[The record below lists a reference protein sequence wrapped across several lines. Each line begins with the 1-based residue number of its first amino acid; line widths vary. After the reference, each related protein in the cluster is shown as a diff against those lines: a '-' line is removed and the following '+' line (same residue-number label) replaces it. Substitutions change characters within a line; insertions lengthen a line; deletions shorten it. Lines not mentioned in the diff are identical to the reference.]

1 MIKNK
6 NFISYLIFSGAV
18 ILIIGLPFN
27 KSKPKENSKEISKIV
42 FKTEIKTNSSQ
53 IDNKDK
59 IKEEIEKS
67 PIAIEK
73 LTYYEKEYFPEVI
86 EYKSLSEAIA
96 NSKGSKKAM
105 EIKVFNKFSE
115 KVGDKS
121 EFPNERKQEEIFKI
135 PVDKDGKIEYE
146 KISKEKSTQ

>member
-1 MIKNK
+1 MRKQNVG
-6 NFISYLIFSGAV
+6 YVVFSIVV
-18 ILIIGLPFN
+18 ILIVGLPFN

-53 IDNKDK
+53 LDNKDK
-59 IKEEIEKS
+59 IKEEIEKT

-115 KVGDKS
+115 KVGDS
-121 EFPNERKQEEIFKI
+121 NEFPNERKQEEIFKI
-135 PVDKDGKIEYE
+135 PVDTDGKIEYE
-146 KISKEKSTQ
+146 KISKEK

>member
-27 KSKPKENSKEISKIV
+27 KSKPKENIKEISKIV
-42 FKTEIKTNSSQ
+42 FKTEMKTNSSQ

-59 IKEEIEKS
+59 IKEEIEKY
-67 PIAIEK
+67 PIVIEK

-86 EYKSLSEAIA
+86 EYNSLSEAIA
-96 NSKGSKKAM
+96 NSKGNKKPM
-105 EIKVFNKFSE
+105 EIKVFNKFTE
-115 KVGDKS
+115 KIGDY
-121 EFPNERKQEEIFKI
+121 NERKQEEILKI
-135 PVDKDGKIEYE
+135 PVNRDGKIEYE

>member
-1 MIKNK
+1 MRKQNVG
-6 NFISYLIFSGAV
+6 YVVFSIVV
-18 ILIIGLPFN
+18 ILIVGLPFN

-53 IDNKDK
+53 LDNKDK
-59 IKEEIEKS
+59 IKEEIEKT

-115 KVGDKS
+115 KVRDS
-121 EFPNERKQEEIFKI
+121 NEFPNERKQEEIFKI
-135 PVDKDGKIEYE
+135 PVDTDGKIEYE
-146 KISKEKSTQ
+146 KISKEK

>member
-1 MIKNK
+1 MRKQNVG
-6 NFISYLIFSGAV
+6 YLVFSIVV

-27 KSKPKENSKEISKIV
+27 KSKPKENTKEISKII
-42 FKTEIKTNSSQ
+42 FKTEIKTNNSQ
-53 IDNKDK
+53 VDNKDK

-96 NSKGSKKAM
+96 NSNGSKKPM

-115 KVGDKS
+115 KVGDS
-121 EFPNERKQEEIFKI
+121 NEFPNERKQEEIFKI
-135 PVDKDGKIEYE
+135 PVDSDGKIEYD
-146 KISKEKSTQ
+146 KISKEK

>member
-27 KSKPKENSKEISKIV
+27 KSKPKEVPKEINKIV
-42 FKTEIKTNSSQ
+42 FKTEMKTNSPQ
-53 IDNKDK
+53 VDNKDK
-59 IKEEIEKS
+59 IKEEIEKY
-67 PIAIEK
+67 PIVIEK

-86 EYKSLSEAIA
+86 EYNSLSEAIA
-96 NSKGSKKAM
+96 NSKDNKKPM

-115 KVGDKS
+115 KVGDKN

-135 PVDKDGKIEYE
+135 PVDSDGKIEYD
-146 KISKEKSTQ
+146 KISKEK

>member
-6 NFISYLIFSGAV
+6 NFISYLVFSIAV

-27 KSKPKENSKEISKIV
+27 KSKPKENTKEINKIV

-53 IDNKDK
+53 VDNRDK
-59 IKEEIEKS
+59 IKAEIEKS

-86 EYKSLSEAIA
+86 EYKSLNEAIA
-96 NSKGSKKAM
+96 NSKGSKKPM

-115 KVGDKS
+115 KIGDN
-121 EFPNERKQEEIFKI
+121 NERKQEEILKI
-135 PVDKDGKIEYE
+135 PVDKDGEIEYE

>member
-27 KSKPKENSKEISKIV
+27 KSKPKENSKEINKIV
-42 FKTEIKTNSSQ
+42 FKTEIKTNNSQ
-53 IDNKDK
+53 IDNRDR
-59 IKEEIEKS
+59 IKAEIEKT

-86 EYKSLSEAIA
+86 EYKSLNEAIA
-96 NSKGSKKAM
+96 NSKDNKKPM
-105 EIKVFNKFSE
+105 EVKVFNKFSE
-115 KVGDKS
+115 KIGDN
-121 EFPNERKQEEIFKI
+121 NERKQEEILKI
-135 PVDKDGKIEYE
+135 PVDSDGKIEYE
-146 KISKEKSTQ
+146 KISKEK

>member
-18 ILIIGLPFN
+18 ILIVGLPFN
-27 KSKPKENSKEISKIV
+27 KSKPKENLKEINKIV
-42 FKTEIKTNSSQ
+42 FKTEIKTNNSQ
-53 IDNKDK
+53 IDNRDR
-59 IKEEIEKS
+59 IKAEIEKS

-86 EYKSLSEAIA
+86 EYKSLNEAIA
-96 NSKGSKKAM
+96 NSKGSKKPM

-115 KVGDKS
+115 KVGDK
-121 EFPNERKQEEIFKI
+121 NERKQEEILNI
-135 PVDKDGKIEYE
+135 PVDSDGKIEYE
-146 KISKEKSTQ
+146 KISNIKS

>member
-27 KSKPKENSKEISKIV
+27 KNKPKENSKEINKIV
-42 FKTEIKTNSSQ
+42 FKTEMKKNSSQ
-53 IDNKDK
+53 VDNRDK
-59 IKEEIEKS
+59 IKEEIEKT

-96 NSKGSKKAM
+96 NSKDSKKPM
-105 EIKVFNKFSE
+105 EIKVFNKFTE
-115 KVGDKS
+115 KIGDH
-121 EFPNERKQEEIFKI
+121 NERKQEEILKI
-135 PVDKDGKIEYE
+135 PVDKDGTIEYE
-146 KISKEKSTQ
+146 NISKEESTQ

>member
-18 ILIIGLPFN
+18 ILIVELPFN
-27 KSKPKENSKEISKIV
+27 KSKPKENSKEINKIV

-59 IKEEIEKS
+59 IKEEIEKT

-96 NSKGSKKAM
+96 NSKDNKKPM

-115 KVGDKS
+115 KVGDN
-121 EFPNERKQEEIFKI
+121 NERKQEEIFKI
-135 PVDKDGKIEYE
+135 PVDSDGKIEYE
-146 KISKEKSTQ
+146 KISKEK

>member
-1 MIKNK
+1 MRKQNVG
-6 NFISYLIFSGAV
+6 YVVFSIVV
-18 ILIIGLPFN
+18 ILIVGLPFN

-53 IDNKDK
+53 LDNKDK
-59 IKEEIEKS
+59 IKEEIEKT

-96 NSKGSKKAM
+96 NSKGSKKPM

-115 KVGDKS
+115 KVGDKN

-135 PVDKDGKIEYE
+135 PVDSDGEIEYE
-146 KISKEKSTQ
+146 KISKEK

>member
-1 MIKNK
+1 MRKQNVG
-6 NFISYLIFSGAV
+6 YVVFSIVV

-27 KSKPKENSKEISKIV
+27 KSKPKENIKEINKIV

-53 IDNKDK
+53 VDNKEK

-86 EYKSLSEAIA
+86 EYKSLKEAIA
-96 NSKGSKKAM
+96 NSKGSKKPM

-115 KVGDKS
+115 KVGDKN

-135 PVDKDGKIEYE
+135 PVDTDGKIEYD
-146 KISKEKSTQ
+146 KISKEN

>member
-6 NFISYLIFSGAV
+6 NFISYLIFSGSI
-18 ILIIGLPFN
+18 ILIMGVPFN
-27 KSKPKENSKEISKIV
+27 KSKPKENSKEITKIV

-53 IDNKDK
+53 IANKDK

-67 PIAIEK
+67 PIAIQK

-86 EYKSLSEAIA
+86 EYKSLSEAID
-96 NSKGSKKAM
+96 NSKGSKKTM
-105 EIKVFNKFSE
+105 EIKVFNKFTE
-115 KVGDKS
+115 KIG
-121 EFPNERKQEEIFKI
+121 EHNERKQEEILKI
-135 PVDKDGKIEYE
+135 PVGKDGKIEYE

>member
-6 NFISYLIFSGAV
+6 NFISYLIFSGTV

-27 KSKPKENSKEISKIV
+27 KSKHKENSKEINKIV
-42 FKTEIKTNSSQ
+42 FKTEIKTNNSQ
-53 IDNKDK
+53 IDNRDR
-59 IKEEIEKS
+59 IKAEIEKS

-96 NSKGSKKAM
+96 NSKDNKKPM

-115 KVGDKS
+115 KVGDS
-121 EFPNERKQEEIFKI
+121 NEFPNERKQEEILKI
-135 PVDKDGKIEYE
+135 PIDSDGKIEYE
-146 KISKEKSTQ
+146 KISKEK

>member
-1 MIKNK
+1 MRKQNVGYIV
-6 NFISYLIFSGAV
+6 FSIVV

-27 KSKPKENSKEISKIV
+27 KSKPKEVPKEISKIV
-42 FKTEIKTNSSQ
+42 FKTEIKTNNSQ
-53 IDNKDK
+53 VDNKDK
-59 IKEEIEKS
+59 IKEEIEKT

-96 NSKGSKKAM
+96 NSKGNKKTM
-105 EIKVFNKFSE
+105 EIKVFNKFTE
-115 KVGDKS
+115 KIGDKS

-146 KISKEKSTQ
+146 KISKEN

>member
-27 KSKPKENSKEISKIV
+27 KSKPKENTKEINKIV

-73 LTYYEKEYFPEVI
+73 LTYYEKEYFPETI

-96 NSKGSKKAM
+96 NSKGIKKPM
-105 EIKVFNKFSE
+105 EIKVFNKFTE
-115 KVGDKS
+115 KIGDY
-121 EFPNERKQEEIFKI
+121 NDRKQEEILKI
-135 PVDKDGKIEYE
+135 PVNRDGTIEYE
-146 KISKEKSTQ
+146 NISKEESTQ

>member
-1 MIKNK
+1 MMKNK

-27 KSKPKENSKEISKIV
+27 KSKPKENTKEINKIV

-86 EYKSLSEAIA
+86 EYKSLNEAIA

-105 EIKVFNKFSE
+105 EMKVFNKFTE
-115 KVGDKS
+115 KIGDY
-121 EFPNERKQEEIFKI
+121 NERKQEEVLKI
-135 PVDKDGKIEYE
+135 PVNRDGTIEYE
-146 KISKEKSTQ
+146 NISKEESTQ

>member
-27 KSKPKENSKEISKIV
+27 KSKPKENTKEINKIV

-53 IDNKDK
+53 IANKDK

-67 PIAIEK
+67 PIAIQK

-86 EYKSLSEAIA
+86 EYKSLSEAID
-96 NSKGSKKAM
+96 NSKGSKKTM
-105 EIKVFNKFSE
+105 EIKVFNKFTE
-115 KVGDKS
+115 KIG
-121 EFPNERKQEEIFKI
+121 EHNERKQEEILKI
-135 PVDKDGKIEYE
+135 PVGKDGKIEYE

>member
-1 MIKNK
+1 MRKQNVG
-6 NFISYLIFSGAV
+6 YVVFSIVV
-18 ILIIGLPFN
+18 ILIVGLPFN

-53 IDNKDK
+53 LDNKDK
-59 IKEEIEKS
+59 IKEEIEKT

-115 KVGDKS
+115 KVRDS
-121 EFPNERKQEEIFKI
+121 NEFPNERKQEEIFKI
-135 PVDKDGKIEYE
+135 PVDTDGKIEYE

>member
-6 NFISYLIFSGAV
+6 NFISYLIFSGSI
-18 ILIIGLPFN
+18 ILIMGLPFN
-27 KSKPKENSKEISKIV
+27 KSKPKENSKEITKIV

-53 IDNKDK
+53 IANKDK

-67 PIAIEK
+67 PIAIQK

-86 EYKSLSEAIA
+86 EYKSLSEAID
-96 NSKGSKKAM
+96 NSKGSKKTM
-105 EIKVFNKFSE
+105 EIKVFNKFTE
-115 KVGDKS
+115 KIG
-121 EFPNERKQEEIFKI
+121 EHNERKQEEILKI
-135 PVDKDGKIEYE
+135 PVGKDGKIEYE

>member
-6 NFISYLIFSGAV
+6 NFISYLIFSGSI
-18 ILIIGLPFN
+18 ILIMGLPFN
-27 KSKPKENSKEISKIV
+27 KSKPKENSKEINKIV

-53 IDNKDK
+53 IDNRDR
-59 IKEEIEKS
+59 IKAEIEKS

-96 NSKGSKKAM
+96 NSKGNKKPM
-105 EIKVFNKFSE
+105 EIKVFNKFFE
-115 KVGDKS
+115 KIGDNN

-135 PVDKDGKIEYE
+135 PVDSDGKIEYE
-146 KISKEKSTQ
+146 KINKEKSTQ

>member
-6 NFISYLIFSGAV
+6 NFISYLIFSSTV

-27 KSKPKENSKEISKIV
+27 KNKPKEVPKEISKIV
-42 FKTEIKTNSSQ
+42 FKTEIKTNTSQ
-53 IDNKDK
+53 VDNKDK

-67 PIAIEK
+67 PITIEK

-96 NSKGSKKAM
+96 NSKGNKKAM
-105 EIKVFNKFSE
+105 EIKVFNKFTE
-115 KVGDKS
+115 KIGDY
-121 EFPNERKQEEIFKI
+121 NERKQEEILKI
-135 PVDKDGKIEYE
+135 PVNRDGTIEYE
-146 KISKEKSTQ
+146 NISKEESTQ

>member
-1 MIKNK
+1 MKNK

-27 KSKPKENSKEISKIV
+27 KSKPKENTKEINKIV

-86 EYKSLSEAIA
+86 EYKSLNEAIA

-105 EIKVFNKFSE
+105 EMKVFNKFTE
-115 KVGDKS
+115 KIGDY
-121 EFPNERKQEEIFKI
+121 NERKQEEVLKI
-135 PVDKDGKIEYE
+135 PVNRDGTIEYE
-146 KISKEKSTQ
+146 NISKEESTQ

>member
-1 MIKNK
+1 MRKQNVG
-6 NFISYLIFSGAV
+6 YVVFSIVV
-18 ILIIGLPFN
+18 ILIVGLPFN

-53 IDNKDK
+53 LDNKDK

-96 NSKGSKKAM
+96 NSKESKKAM

-115 KVGDKS
+115 KVGDKN

-135 PVDKDGKIEYE
+135 PVDTDGKIEYE
-146 KISKEKSTQ
+146 KISKEK

>member
-1 MIKNK
+1 MRKQNVG
-6 NFISYLIFSGAV
+6 YVVFSIVV

-27 KSKPKENSKEISKIV
+27 KNKPKENSKEINKIV
-42 FKTEIKTNSSQ
+42 FKNEIKTNTSQ
-53 IDNKDK
+53 VENKDK

-86 EYKSLSEAIA
+86 EYKSLKEAIA
-96 NSKGSKKAM
+96 NSKGSKKPM

-115 KVGDKS
+115 KVGDKN

-135 PVDKDGKIEYE
+135 PVDTDGKIEYD
-146 KISKEKSTQ
+146 KISKEN

>member
-27 KSKPKENSKEISKIV
+27 KSKHKEVPKEINKIV
-42 FKTEIKTNSSQ
+42 FKTEIKTNTSQ
-53 IDNKDK
+53 IDNKEK

-73 LTYYEKEYFPEVI
+73 LTYYEKEYFPEVM

-96 NSKGSKKAM
+96 NSKGSKKPM
-105 EIKVFNKFSE
+105 EVKVFNKFSE
-115 KVGDKS
+115 KIGDKS
-121 EFPNERKQEEIFKI
+121 CRLISEFL
-135 PVDKDGKIEYE
+135 
-146 KISKEKSTQ
+146 

>member
-1 MIKNK
+1 MRKQNVG
-6 NFISYLIFSGAV
+6 YVVFSIVV

-27 KSKPKENSKEISKIV
+27 KSKPKENTKEISKIV
-42 FKTEIKTNSSQ
+42 FKTEIKTNTSQ
-53 IDNKDK
+53 VDNKDK
-59 IKEEIEKS
+59 IKEEIEKY
-67 PIAIEK
+67 PISIEK

-115 KVGDKS
+115 KVGDKN

-135 PVDKDGKIEYE
+135 PVDSDGKIEYE
-146 KISKEKSTQ
+146 KISKEK

>member
-27 KSKPKENSKEISKIV
+27 KSKPKENSKEISKII

-53 IDNKDK
+53 IANKDK
-59 IKEEIEKS
+59 IKEE
-67 PIAIEK
+67 IEK

-115 KVGDKS
+115 KVGDKN

-135 PVDKDGKIEYE
+135 PVDSDGKIEYE

>member
-18 ILIIGLPFN
+18 ILIVGLPFN
-27 KSKPKENSKEISKIV
+27 KSKPKENLKEINKIV
-42 FKTEIKTNSSQ
+42 FKTEIKTNNSQ
-53 IDNKDK
+53 IDNRDR
-59 IKEEIEKS
+59 IKAEIEKS

-86 EYKSLSEAIA
+86 EYKSLNEAIA
-96 NSKGSKKAM
+96 NSKGSKKPM

-115 KVGDKS
+115 KIGDN
-121 EFPNERKQEEIFKI
+121 NERKQEEILKI
-135 PVDKDGKIEYE
+135 PVDSDGKIEYE

>member
-1 MIKNK
+1 MRKQNVG
-6 NFISYLIFSGAV
+6 YVVFSIVV
-18 ILIIGLPFN
+18 ILIVGLPFN

-53 IDNKDK
+53 LDNKDK
-59 IKEEIEKS
+59 IKEEIEKT

-115 KVGDKS
+115 KVGDS
-121 EFPNERKQEEIFKI
+121 NEFPNERKQEEIFKI
-135 PVDKDGKIEYE
+135 PVDTDGKIEYE
-146 KISKEKSTQ
+146 KISKEN

>member
-1 MIKNK
+1 M
-6 NFISYLIFSGAV
+6 
-18 ILIIGLPFN
+18 
-27 KSKPKENSKEISKIV
+27 
-42 FKTEIKTNSSQ
+42 
-53 IDNKDK
+53 
-59 IKEEIEKS
+59 
-67 PIAIEK
+67 
-73 LTYYEKEYFPEVI
+73 I

-121 EFPNERKQEEIFKI
+121 EFPNERKQEEILKI